1 MIELL
6 LLTGLLLQERA
17 QTTTEAIVVRVAGEA
32 SAELRRGLEFGIA
45 EMTPAAGLAGRQVTL
60 AKDSS
65 AAATGIIVAGASAPI
80 PAGETVVRIH
90 VSPLPSGAEACE
102 FSVAPADSKTD
113 RSVAAWH
120 PTLSRHGG
128 SELNER
134 FRRKYDSELT
144 EAAYLGW
151 IAVKALVEAE
161 LRRKP
166 EENFC
171 RVVATLRFDGHKGRP
186 LFFEAATRT
195 LSQPLYIV
203 KDGKV
208 IGETK

>member
-1 MIELL
+1 MIHLL
-6 LLTGLLLQERA
+6 LLTTLLLQERV
-17 QTTTEAIVVRVAGEA
+17 QVSTDAIVIRVAGEA
-32 SAELRRGLEFGIA
+32 SPDLRRGIEFGIA
-45 EMTPAAGLAGRQVTL
+45 ELAQTAGLMRRRVIL
-60 AKDSS
+60 ARDSS
-65 AAATGIIVAGASAPI
+65 SEATGIIVATASAPI

-90 VSPLPSGAEACE
+90 ISPLPSGAEACE
-102 FSVAPADSKTD
+102 FSVAAPDSKTD

-120 PTLSRHGG
+120 PTLSKYGA

-134 FRRKYDSELT
+134 FDRKYVSGMT
-144 EAAYLGW
+144 EGAYLGW
-151 IAVKALVEAE
+151 VAVKALVEAE

-166 EENFC
+166 DEDYC

-186 LFFEAATRT
+186 LFFDAPTRT

>member
-1 MIELL
+1 MIDLL
-6 LLTGLLLQERA
+6 LFTTLLLQERA
-17 QTTTEAIVVRVAGEA
+17 QTSTEAIVVRVAGEA
-32 SAELRRGLEFGIA
+32 SPELQRGIELGIA
-45 EMTPAAGLAGRQVTL
+45 EMTQTAGLMQRQVTL
-60 AKDSS
+60 ASDGS
-65 AAATGIIVAGASAPI
+65 AAATGIIVASASAPI

-113 RSVAAWH
+113 RSAAAWH
-120 PTLSRHGG
+120 PTLSKYGA

-134 FRRKYDSELT
+134 FRKAHGSDLT

-151 IAVKALVEAE
+151 VAVKALVEAE

-166 EENFC
+166 DENFC

>member
-1 MIELL
+1 MIPLL
-6 LLTGLLLQERA
+6 LLTIVLLQERA
-17 QTTTEAIVVRVAGEA
+17 LTSTDAIVVRIAGDA
-32 SAELRRGLEFGIA
+32 SAELRRGVEFGVD
-45 EMTPAAGLAGRQVTL
+45 ELTQAAGLMRRQITL
-60 AKDSS
+60 AKDGS
-65 AAATGIIVAGASAPI
+65 ADATGIIVASASAPI

-120 PTLSRHGG
+120 ATLTKHGA

-134 FRRKYDSELT
+134 FRRKYGSELT
-144 EAAYLGW
+144 EAGYLGW

-171 RVVATLRFDGHKGRP
+171 RVVATSRFDGHKGRP

>member
-1 MIELL
+1 MINLL
-6 LLTGLLLQERA
+6 LLTTLLLQERV
-17 QTTTEAIVVRVAGEA
+17 QVSTEAIVIRLAGEA
-32 SAELRRGLEFGIA
+32 SPELRRGIEFGLA
-45 EMTPAAGLAGRQVTL
+45 EMTHTARLMQRQVIL

-65 AAATGIIVAGASAPI
+65 SDATGIIVATASAPV
-80 PAGETVVRIH
+80 PTGETVVRVH
-90 VSPLPSGAEACE
+90 VSPLPSGAESCE
-102 FSVAPADSKTD
+102 FSVAPPDSKTD
-113 RSVAAWH
+113 RSVVAWH
-120 PTLSRHGG
+120 PSLVRYGA

-134 FRRKYDSELT
+134 FHTQYGNDLT

-151 IAVKALVEAE
+151 VAAKALVDAE

-166 EENFC
+166 EEDFC

-186 LFFEAATRT
+186 LFFDAATRT